1 MMNKYF
7 SILWVMVW
15 LSACSDGEKENT
27 PPSAGTAL
35 AVEGYVVKPQAYS
48 EHLTVT
54 GELRAK
60 EQVELMSS
68 SAGQVLDIYF
78 KEGEQVKQGQP
89 ILRMDDRQWRA
100 QLTGLKTEIDVAE
113 KNYERKKSLLDI
125 EGSTKQEVDEVF
137 STIETRKSQLQ
148 QLQLNI
154 DLANIKAPFSGVIGM
169 RNISKGAYLK
179 AGDVITTL
187 TQLNELKVDFELP
200 QEHLSSIKV
209 GNTVQVLINSDTVE
223 AKVYAI
229 NPTIDRTSRTIQ
241 VRAIFEQKSSR
252 IMPGTFAEVVIKTN
266 MESDALLVPTQA
278 IVPQINDQTIYLYKN
293 GKVQRRIVETG
304 IRTADKVR
312 ILSGVSAGD
321 TVITSGL
328 LMVKEG
334 MSISFQAIQ

>member
-7 SILWVMVW
+7 SIIWVMIS
-15 LSACSDGEKENT
+15 LSACSNGEKEKA
-27 PPSAGTAL
+27 PSSTNATL
-35 AVEGYVVKPQAYS
+35 VVEGYVVKAQAYS

-89 ILRMDDRQWRA
+89 ILRMDDRQWRT
-100 QLTGLKTEIDVAE
+100 QLTGLKTELNVAQ
-113 KNYERKKSLLDI
+113 KNYERKKALLDI
-125 EGSTKQEVDEVF
+125 EGSTQQEVDDIF
-137 STIETRKSQLQ
+137 STIETLKSQLQ

-187 TQLNELKVDFELP
+187 TQLNQLKVDFKLP

-209 GNTVQVLINSDTVE
+209 GKTVQVLINSDTVE

-229 NPTIDRTSRTIQ
+229 NPTIDQTSRTIH
-241 VRAIFEQKSSR
+241 VRAIFEQKSSH

-278 IVPQINDQTIYLYKN
+278 IVPQINDQTLYLYKN
-293 GKVQRRIVETG
+293 GKVQRSIVKTG

-312 ILSGVSAGD
+312 IVSGVAAGD